1 MGWRRGTGAGG
12 RLSAAERFGF
22 AVGDFGLNLYWQGIG
37 LFLVFFQT
45 DVLGIPAWWAGAIF
59 FLASLWDGLANP
71 VMGLL
76 ADRTRTRWGRFRP
89 YILFGAVP
97 LAACFVLVFSA
108 PGLGQGA
115 LVAYAL
121 VAHLLLRTAY
131 TVVAIPYA
139 ALSASITRDAAER
152 TALTGLRMQF
162 AFLGGIAVASL
173 FPALVPLLGAGEARA
188 GYLLAAALLGLLGVA
203 SAGLCF
209 ALTRERVEGSPCA
222 GRGGLLAE
230 AAGFLRVARRNG
242 PLLRLLGGLVL
253 VSVFV
258 SLHTASLV
266 YVLKYALD
274 AWDSAGWALPL
285 VAAVNA
291 AAALLWIPVLQR
303 WGKPVGWRLSAYVT
317 IAFGLALFL
326 APPLPLAAS
335 LALVTGVAVGST
347 GFGVCFWS
355 MLPDTVEFNQWRFGR
370 RDEATT
376 VGFACF
382 AQKLSLGLS
391 AALMGLL
398 LEAGGFVPNS
408 AQGPEA
414 LAVLLALAG
423 LLPAI
428 GAALSLLLLWR
439 YPLDSRRHGTLV
451 RALARREARGAP
463 AIAPTT

>member
-1 MGWRRGTGAGG
+1 MGRCRETGTAG
-12 RLSAAERFGF
+12 RLSAGERFGF

-45 DVLGIPAWWAGAIF
+45 DVLGIPAWWAGAVF

-71 VMGLL
+71 VMGLV

-89 YILFGAVP
+89 YILLGSLP

-108 PGLGQGA
+108 PGLAGMA

-121 VAHLLLRTAY
+121 GAHLLLRTAY

-162 AFLGGIAVASL
+162 AFLGGIAVATL
-173 FPALVPLLGAGEARA
+173 FPALVPRLGGGDLAA
-188 GYLLAAALLGLLGVA
+188 GYLLAAVLLGLLGTA
-203 SAGLCF
+203 SAVLCV
-209 ALTRERVEGSPCA
+209 ALTRERTQAPARPA
-222 GRGGLLAE
+222 GNGLLAD
-230 AAGFLRVARRNG
+230 ARAFLGIARRSA

-266 YVLKYALD
+266 YLLKYVLG
-274 AWDSAGWALPL
+274 AWQQADWVLPL

-303 WGKPVGWRLSAYVT
+303 WGKPVGWRFSAVLT
-317 IAFGLALFL
+317 ILFGLALFL
-326 APPLPLAAS
+326 APPLPLSVS
-335 LALVTGVAVGST
+335 LVLVAGVAAGCT

-382 AQKLSLGLS
+382 AQKVSLGLS

-398 LEAGGFVPNS
+398 LDASGFVPNS
-408 AQGPEA
+408 PQGPEA
-414 LAVLLALAG
+414 LTAIRAVAG
-423 LLPAI
+423 LLPAA
-428 GAALSLLLLWR
+428 GAALSLLLIWR
-439 YPLDSRRHGTLV
+439 YPLDGRRHATLV
-451 RALARREARGAP
+451 RALARREMRANGHRA
-463 AIAPTT
+463 A